1 MSTAQHITLISGM
14 LNRDQCRLGR
24 PDFVSRP
31 TIDILAGQHDRL
43 YGPVAEQVRRQF
55 RFKEHCT
62 ALQMSRKLV
71 AIFGGYLGLVC
82 KSEAGRRGGDVKRV
96 NLEGFARSTS
106 SNRRRLRFPLDFV
119 VFIFHALT
127 ICDEILIM

>member
-96 NLEGFARSTS
+96 NFGAMVQESTS
-106 SNRRRLRFPLDFV
+106 SNQLWVRFPLDFV
-119 VFIFHALT
+119 NFAF
-127 ICDEILIM
+127 LIHDLDTESR